1 MRTGPSCETYVGK
14 EPLPTSFHE
23 TFDELSAMS
32 TNGPQSNNWMKL
44 TGNGHIRHVCEDKA
58 EGNSSTKHLS
68 GQALHFGA
76 GCGCA
81 HVEAITRELN
91 ITKVK

>member
-1 MRTGPSCETYVGK
+1 
-14 EPLPTSFHE
+14 
-23 TFDELSAMS
+23 MS

-44 TGNGHIRHVCEDKA
+44 TGNGHIRHVCDNDDA
-58 EGNSSTKHLS
+58 DNSSTTKYLS
-68 GQALHFGA
+68 GQALHFRA

-91 ITKVK
+91 VTLVT